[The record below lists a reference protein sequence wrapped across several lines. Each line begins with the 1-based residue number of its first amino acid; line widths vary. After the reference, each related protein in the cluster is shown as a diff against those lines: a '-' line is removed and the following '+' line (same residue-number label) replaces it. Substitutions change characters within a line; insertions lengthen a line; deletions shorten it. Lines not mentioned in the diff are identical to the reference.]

1 MATASEILALAK
13 KEIGIKESPA
23 GSNDVKYNTEYY
35 GRRVSGGDWAWCA
48 VFVWWLFRQ
57 AGASDLYYDGGR
69 TAYVPTLLDWA
80 KRKGLV
86 VDTPRPGDL
95 ICFDFK
101 NNNRAGHI
109 GVCESWDG
117 QYITT
122 IDGNT
127 GTGNEANGG
136 CVMRRRRAKKYI
148 FAIIRP
154 EYDGNHDEV
163 HEENDDMDIS
173 KLTDEDI
180 SALAN
185 RIDQIRG
192 KQKPS
197 NWSSKARKWA
207 EDNGVVSGDG
217 TGNMNYKKACSRE
230 ELVQILY
237 NLVTTLRNIM

>member
-13 KEIGIKESPA
+13 KEIGVKESPA

-48 VFVWWLFRQ
+48 VFVWWLFQQ
-57 AGASDLYYDGGR
+57 ADASNLYYDGDK
-69 TAYVPTLLDWA
+69 TAYVPTLVTWA
-80 KRKGLV
+80 KKKGLV
-86 VDTPRPGDL
+86 VDTPKPGDL
-95 ICFDFK
+95 VCFDFK
-101 NNNRAGHI
+101 NNNRAGHV

-117 QYITT
+117 QYVTT

-136 CVMRRRRAKKYI
+136 CVMRRRRHKKYI

-154 EYDGNHDEV
+154 KYDMERVEAQED
-163 HEENDDMDIS
+163 DDMDIS

-180 SALAN
+180 SALAD
-185 RIDQIRG
+185 RIDRLRG

-207 EDNGVVSGDG
+207 EDNGIVIGDG
-217 TGNMNYKKACSRE
+217 TGNSNYKKACSRE

-237 NLVTTLRNIM
+237 NFTAALKNII